1 MSLNA
6 TPASNRLHIVFLGR
20 TNTGKSSLLN
30 ALTNQDLAVVS
41 AISGTTTDPV
51 KKSMEL
57 LPLGPVVL
65 IDTPG
70 LDDTGELGSKRIE
83 KTKEALRQADMA
95 IVVADAQTGLTEA
108 EKAVIEELKKKALP
122 YLVAYN
128 KADLLTE
135 EQKQKYSQEHLVSSL
150 TKEGVNALKEA
161 LGKLKPQKDSIPLIQ
176 DLVYPG
182 DIIFLVV
189 PIDSAA
195 PKGRLILPQQQVIR
209 DALEKGALPL
219 VTRDTELAQAL
230 TKITPTLVVTD
241 SQAFGKVS
249 KIVPESI
256 PLTSFSI
263 LLSRA
268 KGDLEEQI
276 KGIKALLS
284 LKDRDPVLIAEGCT
298 HHRQCED
305 IGTVKIPKWIREK
318 LQVEPDFHFTSGGEY
333 PKDLTPYKVVIHCG
347 GCMLPP
353 QEMKNRLLQAKE
365 QGVPITNY
373 GMAIAALHNVL
384 ARSLQVFPSVAN
396 LLSKE
401 NKPPSL
407 SA

>member
-108 EKAVIEELKKKALP
+108 EKAVIEELKKKSLP

-176 DLVYPG
+176 DLVSPG

-230 TKITPTLVVTD
+230 TKTTPTLVVTD
-241 SQAFGKVS
+241 SQAFGKVM

-384 ARSLQVFPSVAN
+384 ARSLQVFPSVAS

-401 NKPPSL
+401 N
-407 SA
+407 

>member
-108 EKAVIEELKKKALP
+108 EKAVIEELKKKSLP

-135 EQKQKYSQEHLVSSL
+135 EQKRKYSQEHLVSSL

-176 DLVYPG
+176 DLVSPG

-241 SQAFGKVS
+241 SQAFGKVM

-333 PKDLTPYKVVIHCG
+333 PKDLKPYKVVIHCG

-373 GMAIAALHNVL
+373 GMAIAALHGVL
-384 ARSLQVFPSVAN
+384 ERSLKVFPSVAS

-401 NKPPSL
+401 N
-407 SA
+407 

>member
-176 DLVYPG
+176 DLVSPG

-284 LKDRDPVLIAEGCT
+284 LKDHDPVLIAEGCT

-333 PKDLTPYKVVIHCG
+333 PKDLKPFKVVIHCG
-347 GCMLPP
+347 GCMRPP

-384 ARSLQVFPSVAN
+384 ARSLQVFPAVA
-396 LLSKE
+396 
-401 NKPPSL
+401 SL
-407 SA
+407 QD

>member
-95 IVVADAQTGLTEA
+95 IVVADAQTGLLEA
-108 EKAVIEELKKKALP
+108 ERNVIEELKKKELP

-176 DLVYPG
+176 DLVSPG

-241 SQAFGKVS
+241 SQAFGKVM

-284 LKDRDPVLIAEGCT
+284 LKDHDPVLIAEGCT

-365 QGVPITNY
+365 QGIPITNY

-384 ARSLQVFPSVAN
+384 ARSLQVFPSVAS
-396 LLSKE
+396 LLSEE
-401 NKPPSL
+401 N
-407 SA
+407 

>member
-150 TKEGVNALKEA
+150 TKEGVNALKES
-161 LGKLKPQKDSIPLIQ
+161 LGKLKPQKDSLPLIQ
-176 DLVYPG
+176 DLVSPG

-241 SQAFGKVS
+241 SQAFGKVM

-401 NKPPSL
+401 N
-407 SA
+407 

>member
-1 MSLNA
+1 MSLSA

-108 EKAVIEELKKKALP
+108 EKAVIEELKKKSLP

-176 DLVYPG
+176 DLVSPG
-182 DIIFLVV
+182 DVIFLVV

-209 DALEKGALPL
+209 DALEAGALPL

-241 SQAFGKVS
+241 SQAFGKVT

-268 KGDLEEQI
+268 KGDLTEQI
-276 KGIKALLS
+276 KGVKALLS

-305 IGTVKIPKWIREK
+305 IGTVKIPKWIGEK

-333 PKDLTPYKVVIHCG
+333 PKDLKPFKVVIHCG

-373 GMAIAALHNVL
+373 GMAIAALHGVL
-384 ARSLQVFPSVAN
+384 ERSLQVFPTVAN
-396 LLSKE
+396 LLSEE
-401 NKPPSL
+401 N
-407 SA
+407 

>member
-241 SQAFGKVS
+241 SQAFGKVM

-333 PKDLTPYKVVIHCG
+333 PKDLKPFKVVIHCG

-401 NKPPSL
+401 N
-407 SA
+407 

>member
-1 MSLNA
+1 MSLSA

-41 AISGTTTDPV
+41 SVSGTTTDPV

-70 LDDTGELGSKRIE
+70 LDDTGELGQLRIE

-95 IVVADAQTGLTEA
+95 IVVADAQTGLAEA
-108 EKAVIEELKKKALP
+108 EKAVIEELKKKSLP

-135 EQKQKYSQEHLVSSL
+135 EQKRKYSQEHLVSSL

-176 DLVYPG
+176 DLVSPG
-182 DIIFLVV
+182 DVIFLVV

-268 KGDLEEQI
+268 KGDLTEQI
-276 KGIKALLS
+276 KGVKALLS

-318 LQVEPDFHFTSGGEY
+318 LHIEPDFHFTSGGEY
-333 PKDLTPYKVVIHCG
+333 PKDLKPFKVVIHCG

-384 ARSLQVFPSVAN
+384 ARSLKVFPSVAN
-396 LLSKE
+396 LLSEE
-401 NKPPSL
+401 N
-407 SA
+407 

>member
-108 EKAVIEELKKKALP
+108 EKAVIEELKKKSLP

-135 EQKQKYSQEHLVSSL
+135 EQKRKYSQEHLVSSL

-176 DLVYPG
+176 DLISPG
-182 DIIFLVV
+182 DVIFLVV

-209 DALEKGALPL
+209 DALEAGALPL

-333 PKDLTPYKVVIHCG
+333 PKDLKPFKVVIHCG

-373 GMAIAALHNVL
+373 GMAIAALHNIL

-401 NKPPSL
+401 N
-407 SA
+407 

>member
-176 DLVYPG
+176 DLVSPG

-284 LKDRDPVLIAEGCT
+284 LKDHDPVLIAEGCT

-384 ARSLQVFPSVAN
+384 ARSLQVFPSVAS

-401 NKPPSL
+401 S
-407 SA
+407 

>member
-108 EKAVIEELKKKALP
+108 EKAVIEELKKKSLP

-176 DLVYPG
+176 DLVSPG
-182 DIIFLVV
+182 DVIFLVV

-241 SQAFGKVS
+241 SQAFGKVM

-353 QEMKNRLLQAKE
+353 MEMKNRLLMAKK
-365 QGVPITNY
+365 QNVPITNY

-396 LLSKE
+396 LLFKE
-401 NKPPSL
+401 N
-407 SA
+407 

>member
-176 DLVYPG
+176 DLVSPG

-241 SQAFGKVS
+241 SQAFGKVM

-384 ARSLQVFPSVAN
+384 ARSLQVFPSVA
-396 LLSKE
+396 
-401 NKPPSL
+401 SL
-407 SA
+407 QD

>member
-70 LDDTGELGSKRIE
+70 LDDTGELGQLRIE
-83 KTKEALRQADMA
+83 KTKETLRQADMA

-108 EKAVIEELKKKALP
+108 EKAVIEELKKKSLP

-176 DLVYPG
+176 DLVSPG
-182 DIIFLVV
+182 DVIFLVV

-241 SQAFGKVS
+241 SQAFGKVM

-333 PKDLTPYKVVIHCG
+333 PKDLKPYKVVIHCG

-373 GMAIAALHNVL
+373 GMAIAALHGVL
-384 ARSLQVFPSVAN
+384 ERSLKVFPSVAS
-396 LLSKE
+396 LLSKG
-401 NKPPSL
+401 N
-407 SA
+407 

>member
-108 EKAVIEELKKKALP
+108 EKAVIEELKKKSLP

-135 EQKQKYSQEHLVSSL
+135 EQKQKYSQERLVSSL

-176 DLVYPG
+176 DLVSPG

-333 PKDLTPYKVVIHCG
+333 PKDLTPFKVVIHCG

-401 NKPPSL
+401 N
-407 SA
+407 

>member
-176 DLVYPG
+176 DLVSPG

-353 QEMKNRLLQAKE
+353 QEMKNRLQEAKE

-396 LLSKE
+396 LLSEE
-401 NKPPSL
+401 N
-407 SA
+407 

>member
-41 AISGTTTDPV
+41 SISGTTTDPV

-70 LDDTGELGSKRIE
+70 LDDTGELGSKRVE

-108 EKAVIEELKKKALP
+108 EKAVIEELKKKSLP

-135 EQKQKYSQEHLVSSL
+135 EQKRKYSQEHLVSSL
-150 TKEGVNALKEA
+150 TREGVNALKEA

-176 DLVYPG
+176 DLVSPG

-249 KIVPESI
+249 KIVPENI
-256 PLTSFSI
+256 LLTSFSI

-284 LKDRDPVLIAEGCT
+284 LKSGDPVLIAEGCT

-305 IGTVKIPKWIREK
+305 IGTVKLPRWIREK
-318 LQVEPDFHFTSGGEY
+318 LSIEPDFHFTSGGTY
-333 PKDLTPYKVVIHCG
+333 PKDLTPYKVIIHCG

-353 QEMKNRLLQAKE
+353 MEMKNRLQQAKE
-365 QGVPITNY
+365 QNVPITNY

-384 ARSLQVFPSVAN
+384 ARSLKVFPSIAEI
-396 LLSKE
+396 L
-401 NKPPSL
+401 
-407 SA
+407 

>member
-108 EKAVIEELKKKALP
+108 EKAVIGELKKKSLP

-135 EQKQKYSQEHLVSSL
+135 EQKRKYSQEHLVSSL

-219 VTRDTELAQAL
+219 VTRDIELAQAL

-241 SQAFGKVS
+241 SQAFGKVM

-284 LKDRDPVLIAEGCT
+284 LKDHDPVLIAEGCT

-401 NKPPSL
+401 N
-407 SA
+407 

>member
-108 EKAVIEELKKKALP
+108 EKAVIEELKKKSLP

-135 EQKQKYSQEHLVSSL
+135 EQKRKYSQEHLVSSL

-176 DLVYPG
+176 DLVSPG
-182 DIIFLVV
+182 DVIFLVV

-209 DALEKGALPL
+209 DSLEKGALPL
-219 VTRDTELAQAL
+219 ITRDTELAQAL

-333 PKDLTPYKVVIHCG
+333 PKDLTPFKVVIHCG

-373 GMAIAALHNVL
+373 GMAIAALHGVL
-384 ARSLQVFPSVAN
+384 ERSLKVFPAVAS
-396 LLSKE
+396 LLSEE
-401 NKPPSL
+401 N
-407 SA
+407 

>member
-95 IVVADAQTGLTEA
+95 IVVADAQTGLAEA
-108 EKAVIEELKKKALP
+108 EKAVIEELKKKSLP

-176 DLVYPG
+176 DLVSPG

-241 SQAFGKVS
+241 SQAFGKVM

-284 LKDRDPVLIAEGCT
+284 LKSGESVLIAEGCT

-305 IGTVKIPKWIREK
+305 IGTVKLPRWIREK
-318 LQVEPDFHFTSGGEY
+318 LSIEPDFHFTSGGTY
-333 PKDLTPYKVVIHCG
+333 PKDLTPYKVIIHCG

-353 QEMKNRLLQAKE
+353 MEMKNRLQQAKA
-365 QGVPITNY
+365 QNVPITNY

-384 ARSLQVFPSVAN
+384 ARSLKVFPSIAD
-396 LLSKE
+396 LLK
-401 NKPPSL
+401 
-407 SA
+407 

>member
-108 EKAVIEELKKKALP
+108 EKAVIEELKKKSLP

-176 DLVYPG
+176 DLVSPG

-241 SQAFGKVS
+241 SQAFGKVM

-401 NKPPSL
+401 N
-407 SA
+407 

>member
-95 IVVADAQTGLTEA
+95 IVVADAQTGLAEA
-108 EKAVIEELKKKALP
+108 EKAVIEELKKKSIP

-176 DLVYPG
+176 DLVSPG

-241 SQAFGKVS
+241 SQAFGKVM

-396 LLSKE
+396 LLSEE
-401 NKPPSL
+401 N
-407 SA
+407 

>member
-30 ALTNQDLAVVS
+30 ALTNQELAVVS

-108 EKAVIEELKKKALP
+108 EKAVIEELKKKSLP

-150 TKEGVNALKEA
+150 TREGVNALKEA

-176 DLVYPG
+176 DLVSPG

-230 TKITPTLVVTD
+230 TKTTPTLVVTD

-284 LKDRDPVLIAEGCT
+284 LKDHDPVLIAEGCT

-333 PKDLTPYKVVIHCG
+333 PKDLTPFKVVIHCG

-401 NKPPSL
+401 N
-407 SA
+407 

>member
-135 EQKQKYSQEHLVSSL
+135 EQKRKYSQEHLVSSL

-176 DLVYPG
+176 DLVSPG

-305 IGTVKIPKWIREK
+305 IGTVKIPKWIMEK

-353 QEMKNRLLQAKE
+353 QEMKNRLQEAKE

-384 ARSLQVFPSVAN
+384 ARSLQVFPSVAS
-396 LLSKE
+396 LLSQE
-401 NKPPSL
+401 N
-407 SA
+407 

>member
-95 IVVADAQTGLTEA
+95 IVVADAQTGLAEA
-108 EKAVIEELKKKALP
+108 EKAVIEELKKKSLP

-135 EQKQKYSQEHLVSSL
+135 EQKQKYSKEHLVSSL
-150 TKEGVNALKEA
+150 TREGVNALKEA
-161 LGKLKPQKDSIPLIQ
+161 LGKLKPQKDAIPLIQ
-176 DLVYPG
+176 DLVSPG

-284 LKDRDPVLIAEGCT
+284 LKDHDPVLIAEGCT

-401 NKPPSL
+401 N
-407 SA
+407 

>member
-135 EQKQKYSQEHLVSSL
+135 EQKQKYSKEHLVSSL
-150 TKEGVNALKEA
+150 TREGVNALKEA

-176 DLVYPG
+176 DLVSPG
-182 DIIFLVV
+182 DVIFLVV

-241 SQAFGKVS
+241 SQAFGKVM

-384 ARSLQVFPSVAN
+384 ARSLQVFPSVAS
-396 LLSKE
+396 LLSEE
-401 NKPPSL
+401 N
-407 SA
+407 

>member
-108 EKAVIEELKKKALP
+108 EKAVIEELKKKSLP

-135 EQKQKYSQEHLVSSL
+135 EQKRKYSQEHLVSSL

-176 DLVYPG
+176 DLVSTG

-284 LKDRDPVLIAEGCT
+284 LKDHDPVLIAEGCT

-353 QEMKNRLLQAKE
+353 MEMKNRLLMAKK
-365 QGVPITNY
+365 QNVPITNY

-396 LLSKE
+396 LLSEE
-401 NKPPSL
+401 N
-407 SA
+407 

>member
-108 EKAVIEELKKKALP
+108 EKAVIEELKKKSLP

-135 EQKQKYSQEHLVSSL
+135 EQKRKYSQEHLVSSL

-176 DLVYPG
+176 DLVSPG

-401 NKPPSL
+401 N
-407 SA
+407 

>member
-150 TKEGVNALKEA
+150 TREGVNALKEA

-176 DLVYPG
+176 DLVSPG

-384 ARSLQVFPSVAN
+384 ARSLQVFPSVAS
-396 LLSKE
+396 LLSEE
-401 NKPPSL
+401 N
-407 SA
+407 

>member
-95 IVVADAQTGLTEA
+95 IVVADAQTGLLEA
-108 EKAVIEELKKKALP
+108 ERNVIEELKKKELP

-176 DLVYPG
+176 DLVSPG

-241 SQAFGKVS
+241 SQAFGKVM

-365 QGVPITNY
+365 QGIPITNY

-384 ARSLQVFPSVAN
+384 ARSLQVFPSVAS
-396 LLSKE
+396 LLSEE
-401 NKPPSL
+401 N
-407 SA
+407 

>member
-108 EKAVIEELKKKALP
+108 EKAVIEELKKKSLP
-122 YLVAYN
+122 FLVAYN

-135 EQKQKYSQEHLVSSL
+135 EQKKKYSQEHLVSSL
-150 TKEGVNALKEA
+150 TKDGVNALKEA
-161 LGKLKPQKDSIPLIQ
+161 LGKLKPQKDAIPLIQ
-176 DLVYPG
+176 DLVSPG

-276 KGIKALLS
+276 KGIKVLLS
-284 LKDRDPVLIAEGCT
+284 LKDHDPVLIAEGCT

-353 QEMKNRLLQAKE
+353 QEMKNRLHEAKE

-384 ARSLQVFPSVAN
+384 ARSLQVFPSVAS

-401 NKPPSL
+401 N
-407 SA
+407 

>member
-95 IVVADAQTGLTEA
+95 IVVADAQTGLLEA
-108 EKAVIEELKKKALP
+108 ERNVIEELKKKELP

-176 DLVYPG
+176 DLVSPG
-182 DIIFLVV
+182 DVIFLVV

-284 LKDRDPVLIAEGCT
+284 LKDHDPVLIAEGCT

-365 QGVPITNY
+365 QGIPITNY

-384 ARSLQVFPSVAN
+384 ARSLQVFPSVAS
-396 LLSKE
+396 LLSEE
-401 NKPPSL
+401 N
-407 SA
+407 

>member
-41 AISGTTTDPV
+41 SVSGTTTDPV

-108 EKAVIEELKKKALP
+108 EKAVIEELKKKSLP

-135 EQKQKYSQEHLVSSL
+135 EQKRKYSQEHLVSSL

-176 DLVYPG
+176 DLVSPG

-401 NKPPSL
+401 N
-407 SA
+407 

>member
-95 IVVADAQTGLTEA
+95 IVVADAQTGLLEA
-108 EKAVIEELKKKALP
+108 ERNVIEELKKKELP

-176 DLVYPG
+176 DLVSPG
-182 DIIFLVV
+182 DVIFLVV

-365 QGVPITNY
+365 QGIPITNY

-384 ARSLQVFPSVAN
+384 ARSLQVFPSVAS
-396 LLSKE
+396 LLSEE
-401 NKPPSL
+401 N
-407 SA
+407 

>member
-1 MSLNA
+1 LNA

-95 IVVADAQTGLTEA
+95 IVVADAQTGLAEA
-108 EKAVIEELKKKALP
+108 EKAVIEELKKKSLP

-135 EQKQKYSQEHLVSSL
+135 EQKQKYSKEHLVSSL
-150 TKEGVNALKEA
+150 TREGVNALKEA
-161 LGKLKPQKDSIPLIQ
+161 LGKLKPQKDAIPLIQ
-176 DLVYPG
+176 DLVSPG

-284 LKDRDPVLIAEGCT
+284 LKDHDPVLIAEGCT

-401 NKPPSL
+401 N
-407 SA
+407 

>member
-95 IVVADAQTGLTEA
+95 IVVADAQTGLAEA
-108 EKAVIEELKKKALP
+108 EKAVIEELKKKSLP

-176 DLVYPG
+176 DLVSPG

-241 SQAFGKVS
+241 SQAFGKVM

-401 NKPPSL
+401 N
-407 SA
+407 

>member
-108 EKAVIEELKKKALP
+108 EKAVIEELKKKSLP

-176 DLVYPG
+176 DLVSPG
-182 DIIFLVV
+182 DVIFLVV

-284 LKDRDPVLIAEGCT
+284 LKDHDPVLIAEGCT

-333 PKDLTPYKVVIHCG
+333 PKDLKPFKVVIHCG

-384 ARSLQVFPSVAN
+384 ARSLKVFPAVA
-396 LLSKE
+396 
-401 NKPPSL
+401 SL
-407 SA
+407 QD

>member
-108 EKAVIEELKKKALP
+108 EKAVIEELKKKSLP

-176 DLVYPG
+176 DLVSPG
-182 DIIFLVV
+182 DVIFLVV

-333 PKDLTPYKVVIHCG
+333 PKDLKPFKVVIHCG

-384 ARSLQVFPSVAN
+384 ARSLQVFPSVA
-396 LLSKE
+396 
-401 NKPPSL
+401 SL
-407 SA
+407 QD

>member
-150 TKEGVNALKEA
+150 TREGVNALKEA
-161 LGKLKPQKDSIPLIQ
+161 LGKLKPQKDAIPLIQ
-176 DLVYPG
+176 DLVSPG

-353 QEMKNRLLQAKE
+353 QEMKNRLQEAKE

-401 NKPPSL
+401 N
-407 SA
+407 

>member
-135 EQKQKYSQEHLVSSL
+135 EQKQKYSKEHLVSSL

-384 ARSLQVFPSVAN
+384 ARSLQVFPSVAS
-396 LLSKE
+396 LLSQE
-401 NKPPSL
+401 N
-407 SA
+407 